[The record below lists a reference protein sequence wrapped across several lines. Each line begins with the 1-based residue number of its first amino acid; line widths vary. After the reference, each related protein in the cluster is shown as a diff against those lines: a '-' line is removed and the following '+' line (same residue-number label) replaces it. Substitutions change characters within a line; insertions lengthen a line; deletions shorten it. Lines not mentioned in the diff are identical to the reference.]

1 MGIVLRG
8 GTVITADSEYLADV
22 RIEGSTVSTVGQGLV
37 RSGDT
42 VIDAAGCYL
51 LPGGIDPHTHFDL
64 DVGSTR
70 TADDFASGTQAA
82 IAGGTTT
89 IIDYAAQARGG
100 TLHAALAEW
109 HAKADGNCY
118 ADYGFHMGITDY
130 NPAVADEMSQMV
142 AAGVT
147 SFKMYLAYK
156 SLKVDDKTVFQALRR
171 SREIGALVGFHCE
184 NGDAIDMLVQ
194 EAIEAANTSPRY
206 HALTRPAIAEAE
218 ATNRV
223 IALAE
228 MAGAPVFIVHLTC
241 KGALEAVIRA
251 KSRGVAVYTET
262 CPQYLL
268 LDESCYAADGFEAA
282 KYVMSPPLRTL
293 TDQAALWNGLSAGFF
308 DCLATDH
315 CSFNY
320 QGQKELGRQ
329 DFSKIP
335 NGGPGVEHRLALI
348 YTYGVLTGKITLQQM
363 VALTSTNAAK
373 LFGLF
378 PRKGTIAPGSDADI
392 VVWNPDASSVITAAA
407 QTQRVDYTPYEGWR
421 QRGRAEYVFL
431 RGREVAKGGTIR
443 QEALGEYLSRKPF
456 PIRRED

>member
-1 MGIVLRG
+1 MGTVLRG
-8 GTVITADSEYLADV
+8 GTVVTADREYLADV
-22 RIEGSTVSTVGQGLV
+22 RIEGSTVSAVGHDLIQT
-37 RSGDT
+37 GDN
-42 VIDAAGCYL
+42 VIAADGCYL

-64 DVGSTR
+64 DAGSTR

-89 IIDYAAQARGG
+89 IIDYATQPRGE
-100 TLHAALAEW
+100 TLRAALNEW
-109 HAKADGNCY
+109 QAKAAGKSY

-130 NPAVADEMSQMV
+130 NPSVAGEMAQMV
-142 AAGVT
+142 DAGVT

-156 SLKVDDKTVFQALRR
+156 SLKVDDKTVFRALRR
-171 SREIGALVGFHCE
+171 SREIGALIGFHCE

-194 EAIEAANTSPRY
+194 EALEAGKTSPRY

-228 MAGAPVFIVHLTC
+228 MAGAPVFIVHLSC
-241 KGALEAVIRA
+241 REALEAVLRA
-251 KSRGVAVYTET
+251 KARGVAVYTET

-293 TDQAALWNGLSAGFF
+293 ADQAALWNGLSAGFF

-320 QGQKELGRQ
+320 HGQKELGRQ

-363 VALTSTNAAK
+363 VALTSTNAAR

-378 PRKGTIAPGSDADI
+378 PKKGTIAPGSDADI
-392 VVWNPDASSVITAAA
+392 VVWNPDASAVITAAA

>member
-1 MGIVLRG
+1 MATVLRG
-8 GTVITADSEYLADV
+8 GTVITADNECRADV
-22 RIEGSTVSTVGQGLV
+22 RIEGQTVSAIGQDLIQP
-37 RSGDT
+37 GDN
-42 VIDAAGCYL
+42 VVAVDGCYL

-64 DVGSTR
+64 DAGSTK

-89 IIDYAAQARGG
+89 IIDYATQVRGG
-100 TLHAALAEW
+100 TLRSALNEWQEKAAG
-109 HAKADGNCY
+109 KSY

-130 NPAVADEMSQMV
+130 NPAVAEEMAHM
-142 AAGVT
+142 AARGVT

-156 SLKVDDKTVFQALRR
+156 NLQVNDGIIFKVLRQ

-184 NGDAIDMLVQ
+184 NGDVIDTLVQ
-194 EAIEAANTSPRY
+194 AALESGNTSPRY
-206 HALTRPAIAEAE
+206 HASTRPAVAEAE

-228 MAGAPVFIVHLTC
+228 MAGAPVYIVHLSC
-241 KGALEAVIRA
+241 AGALEAVLRA
-251 KSRGVAVYTET
+251 KARGVKVYTET

-268 LDESCYAADGFEAA
+268 LDESCYHTEGFDAA
-282 KYVMSPPLRTL
+282 KFVMSPPLRGS
-293 TDQAALWNGLSAGFF
+293 TDQTALWHGVAAGLF
-308 DCLATDH
+308 DIIATDH

-320 QGQKELGRQ
+320 HGQKELGRQ

-335 NGGPGVEHRLALI
+335 NGAPGVEHRLPLL
-348 YTYGVLTGKITLQQM
+348 YTYGVLPGKITLQQM

-378 PRKGTIAPGSDADI
+378 PKKGTIAPGSDADI
-392 VVWNPDASSVITAAA
+392 VVWNPDSSSVITAAA

-421 QRGRAEYVFL
+421 QRGSAEYVFL
-431 RGREVAKGGTIR
+431 RGHEVAKGGKIR
-443 QEALGEYLSRKPF
+443 QAALGEYLSRKPF
-456 PIRRED
+456 PIRREE